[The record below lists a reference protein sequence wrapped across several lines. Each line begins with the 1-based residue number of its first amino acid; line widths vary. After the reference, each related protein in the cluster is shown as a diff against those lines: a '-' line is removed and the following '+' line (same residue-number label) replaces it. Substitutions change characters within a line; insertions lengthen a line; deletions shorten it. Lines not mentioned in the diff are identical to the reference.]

1 MCFFIIATINR
12 QKYKKEYIVFTIAG
26 VISFSLAFYILYI
39 LLCLSKIKISNIKY
53 LIIPLTLYAVFNVP
67 INDFIVDRIM
77 LKWEDGTL
85 DNRNSLKMNRLF
97 DEMCSSGEITF
108 GIGNRTFYDMQSS
121 YDMGAST
128 GVKNFMMQ
136 YGVLGTCLFLSVFAY
151 AFFRYNKL
159 DYPNVVVFVLIGIS
173 FYQRA
178 DLIIETNIVVLFSYS
193 LVDGLRQP
201 RLNKQRSI

>member
-1 MCFFIIATINR
+1 M
-12 QKYKKEYIVFTIAG
+12 
-26 VISFSLAFYILYI
+26 
-39 LLCLSKIKISNIKY
+39 LCISKIKISNIKY

-128 GVKNFMMQ
+128 CVKNFMMQ